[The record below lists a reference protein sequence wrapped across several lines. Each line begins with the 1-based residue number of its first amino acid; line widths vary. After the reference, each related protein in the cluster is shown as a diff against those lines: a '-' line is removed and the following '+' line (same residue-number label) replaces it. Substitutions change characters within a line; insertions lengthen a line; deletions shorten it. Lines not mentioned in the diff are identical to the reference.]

1 MSSVW
6 ETKTTQDIGT
16 FYNAI
21 KLNLTS
27 DYYTG
32 AHPSLLWEMTICQSL
47 GDGAGAFAKALEKPA
62 AYGTLVADYLQQ
74 TAALPLE
81 CGEIVEIG
89 GGYGTLMA
97 ALLEVLKPRQV
108 TMVDIS
114 PTLLEKQQER
124 LARQAISFHCKDLF
138 SWLPT
143 LKKPV
148 DLLILNEIIGDF
160 PTITGLSKG
169 SLQDFLQKP
178 LTEPKTSPSP
188 ADLDDRE
195 LLAEAARLIATYNL
209 DLKDLPETFNL
220 NYGAL
225 LFIERLVNT
234 KVSRTFITE
243 HGCDT
248 VLPYPFSLYPAIH
261 PAGDLN
267 PRRIQLKDHDEYNIR
282 FAHLEQIAKALN
294 FKVKRFHLMDM
305 LKFRFDDEINYL
317 LTSQRPANEE
327 QEILLEF
334 YEHVA
339 EYQGI
344 LLER

>member
-1 MSSVW
+1 MTSP
-6 ETKTTQDIGT
+6 
-16 FYNAI
+16 

-47 GDGAGAFAKALEKPA
+47 GEGDGAFAKALEKPA
-62 AYGTLVADYLQQ
+62 AYGSLIADYLLQS
-74 TAALPLE
+74 TSSPKE
-81 CGEIVEIG
+81 CGEIIEIG

-97 ALLEVLKPRQV
+97 ALLEVLKPQQV

-114 PTLLEKQQER
+114 PTLLQKQQER
-124 LARQAISFHCKDLF
+124 LAQFPITFQRKDIF
-138 SWLPT
+138 AWLPT
-143 LKKPV
+143 LKRPV

-160 PTITGLSKG
+160 PTITGLSRA
-169 SLQDFLQKP
+169 SLQAHLHKSQ
-178 LTEPKTSPSP
+178 TEPETLGLPSDLSPQ
-188 ADLDDRE
+188 E
-195 LLAEAARLIATYNL
+195 LFAEAARLISTYNL
-209 DLKDLPETFNL
+209 DLNNLPETFNL

-225 LFIERLVNT
+225 FFIERLAKT

-248 VLPYPFSLYPAIH
+248 VLPYPFSLYPAIQ
-261 PAGDLN
+261 PESNNLN

-282 FAHLEQIAKALN
+282 FDHLEQIAKALN
-294 FKVKRFHLMDM
+294 FKVKRFHLMDL
-305 LKFRFDDEINYL
+305 LKVRFDDEINYL
-317 LTSQRPANEE
+317 LTSQQPINEE

-344 LLER
+344 LLEQ

>member
-1 MSSVW
+1 M
-6 ETKTTQDIGT
+6 TTPG
-16 FYNAI
+16 
-21 KLNLTS
+21 LNLTS

-47 GDGAGAFAKALEKPA
+47 GDGSGTFAKALEKPE
-62 AYGTLVADYLQQ
+62 AYGTLVAEYLQRS
-74 TAALPLE
+74 ASLPRN

-97 ALLEVLKPRQV
+97 ALLEDLKPQQV

-114 PTLLEKQQER
+114 PTLLQKQQER
-124 LARQAISFHCKDLF
+124 LTRHPITFQCEDLF

-143 LKKPV
+143 LKRPI

-160 PTITGLSKG
+160 PTITGLSRAC
-169 SLQDFLQKP
+169 LQTLLQKP
-178 LTEPKTSPSP
+178 QSKPKTRRLPSN
-188 ADLDDRE
+188 LSRQE
-195 LLAEAARLIATYNL
+195 LLSEATRLIATYNL
-209 DLKDLPETFNL
+209 NLDNLPETFNL

-225 LFIERLVNT
+225 LFIERLAKT

-248 VLPYPFSLYPAIH
+248 ILPYPFSLYAAIQ
-261 PAGDLN
+261 PEAVDLH

-282 FAHLEQIAKALN
+282 FDHLEQIAKALS
-294 FKVKRFHLMDM
+294 FKVKRFHLMDL
-305 LKFRFDDEINYL
+305 LKVRFDDEINYL
-317 LTSQRPANEE
+317 LTSQRPLNEE
-327 QEILLEF
+327 QEIFLEF

>member
-1 MSSVW
+1 M
-6 ETKTTQDIGT
+6 TPG
-16 FYNAI
+16 
-21 KLNLTS
+21 LNLTS

-47 GDGAGAFAKALEKPA
+47 GDGSGAFAKALEKPA
-62 AYGTLVADYLQQ
+62 AYGTLIAEYLQQ
-74 TAALPLE
+74 VASLPLE

-97 ALLEVLKPRQV
+97 ALLKVLKPRQV

-114 PTLLEKQQER
+114 PTLLEKQQEH
-124 LARQAISFHCKDLF
+124 LARHPISFHCEDIF

-143 LKKPV
+143 LKRPV

-160 PTITGLSKG
+160 PTITGLSRS
-169 SLQDFLQKP
+169 SLQAYLQKP
-178 LTEPKTSPSP
+178 QAEPETARAP
-188 ADLDDRE
+188 ACLNEQE
-195 LLAEAARLIATYNL
+195 LLNEAARLIATYNL
-209 DLKDLPETFNL
+209 KLKDLPETFNL

-225 LFIERLVNT
+225 LFIERLAKT
-234 KVSRTFITE
+234 KVARTFITE
-243 HGCDT
+243 HGSDT
-248 VLPYPFSLYPAIH
+248 IPPYPFSLYPAIQ

-282 FAHLEQIAKALN
+282 FDHLEQIAKALS
-294 FKVKRFHLMDM
+294 FKVQRFHLMDL
-305 LKFRFDDEINYL
+305 LKVRFDDEINYL
-317 LTSQRPANEE
+317 LTSQRPLNEE

-344 LLER
+344 LIER